1 MAQDSQ
7 RRKRSEKV
15 CVRKGS
21 SVDDLYLTRQ
31 GTWDMWEKRARFSS
45 DEAAE
50 RFVRQHVAG
59 ENWGIFPG

>member
-1 MAQDSQ
+1 MADES
-7 RRKRSEKV
+7 RRRTSSRKL

-21 SVDDLYLTRQ
+21 LTEDLYLTRQ
-31 GTWDMWEKRARFSS
+31 GTWAAWKQRARFAS

-50 RFVRQHVAG
+50 RFVRKHVEG

>member
-1 MAQDSQ
+1 L
-7 RRKRSEKV
+7 

-21 SVDDLYLTRQ
+21 LTEDLYLTRQ
-31 GTWDMWEKRARFSS
+31 GTWAAWKQRARFAS

-50 RFVRQHVAG
+50 RFVRKHVEG

>member
-1 MAQDSQ
+1 MVKH
-7 RRKRSEKV
+7 RRKFGKV

-21 SVDDLYLTRQ
+21 LTEELYLTRQ
-31 GTWDMWEKRARFSS
+31 GTWDVWEKRARFSS

-50 RFVRQHVAG
+50 RFVRRHVEG